1 MLDYKI
7 EHFGISVNNLEE
19 TAKWYKENFG
29 FKEDKRIDRPNLELT
44 GILMKLGDAS
54 FEILSPYSGIKQI
67 KSNRAWEDSLLQKL
81 ENGESHLALNVNDV
95 ELAYNQLR
103 QNNVEFVTEIQ
114 KSRHFFCKDLNGFL
128 IEIRQRK

>member
-19 TAKWYKENFG
+19 TAKWYKKNFG
-29 FKEDKRIDRPNLELT
+29 FEEDKRIDKPDLELT
-44 GILMKLGDAS
+44 GILMKLGDVS
-54 FEILSPYSGIKQI
+54 FEILKPYSGIKQI
-67 KSNRAWEDSLLQKL
+67 KSNRAWEDNLLQKL

-114 KSRHFFCKDLNGFL
+114 ESRYFFCKDLNGFL